1 MPIHT
6 NFIFSN
12 YLNKI
17 CCIYSPVHH
26 RSVFG
31 VEEKSHIGHMK
42 AVKQSV
48 LDGTSKWS
56 AKIAITGLFEIL
68 PTFQQKKKRSYLL
81 FLVKMLTLLFP
92 ASAWR
97 KEGKWCGG
105 FMSSLPATEAS
116 RHISR
121 RTKICCCNRS
131 NCTFVQVDVW
141 LSLLQYVYKIH
152 EKEYLKMHCSG
163 RSWSIGCCSFDYLSF
178 SFFFLG
184 IICNMPG
191 NIANRLWSWKCTTK
205 LLLLCL
211 FIYPLHFVVSIFKA
225 WSWTALVT
233 ASLWSGGL

>member
-1 MPIHT
+1 MREMICTSLLSFCLTFAVLLRGCPVGNVYSCKIYSFHNILKQTALLPDLYRSVVQVSIHT

-68 PTFQQKKKRSYLL
+68 PTFHQKKRSYLL

-92 ASAWR
+92 ASA
-97 KEGKWCGG
+97 
-105 FMSSLPATEAS
+105 
-116 RHISR
+116 
-121 RTKICCCNRS
+121 
-131 NCTFVQVDVW
+131 
-141 LSLLQYVYKIH
+141 
-152 EKEYLKMHCSG
+152 
-163 RSWSIGCCSFDYLSF
+163 
-178 SFFFLG
+178 
-184 IICNMPG
+184 
-191 NIANRLWSWKCTTK
+191 
-205 LLLLCL
+205 
-211 FIYPLHFVVSIFKA
+211 
-225 WSWTALVT
+225 
-233 ASLWSGGL
+233 